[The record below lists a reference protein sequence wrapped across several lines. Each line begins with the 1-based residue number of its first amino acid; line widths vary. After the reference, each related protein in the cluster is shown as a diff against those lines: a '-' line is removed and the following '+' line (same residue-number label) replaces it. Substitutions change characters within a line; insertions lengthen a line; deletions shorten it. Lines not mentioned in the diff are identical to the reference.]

1 VRHGD
6 PSRTGRRLACIA
18 LHGIGDLDQDF
29 LGFEWLGLRGERE
42 RGENAGLSILPNS
55 G

>member
-18 LHGIGDLDQDF
+18 LHGVGDLHQDF
-29 LGFEWLGLRGERE
+29 LVFEGCGLRGERE
-42 RGENAGLSILPNS
+42 NGGFKVIAQ
-55 G
+55 

>member
-29 LGFEWLGLRGERE
+29 LGFEGCGLRGERE
-42 RGENAGLSILPNS
+42 RGENSGLSYIVQ
-55 G
+55 